1 MYLERVEIQ
10 GFKSFAQKTVLKFLL
25 PHGPRKGITAIVGPN
40 GSGKS
45 NVADAIRWVL
55 GEQSMKALRGKKGED
70 VIFAGSDSRA
80 RLGFA
85 EVMLVL
91 NNSDH
96 DNDIELTEIIIARR
110 LYRDGESEYLVNG
123 RTARLQDITLLL
135 ARAHFGQKSYTVI
148 GQGMI
153 DAILLASPAERKEF
167 FDEAAGIK
175 EFQIK
180 RSIAVR
186 KLVSVR
192 ENMSQ
197 ADGLVREIEPRVKF
211 LGRQVKK
218 LEEREVVAGELLGL
232 QKKYYGKLW
241 HELGAHLETERV
253 EGARIQET
261 LALAQ
266 AAEQKVLAELHVLE
280 KATTQSD
287 ELIALQKT
295 YEEIVRERSSL
306 QEEHMRLRS
315 RIEIERVRGEARK
328 HIETLP
334 TPVIVERLG
343 AISAQQEKLLEH
355 AENAHTKEELK
366 QILDLIRA
374 VVESMRAL
382 LRALKEPAERVAP
395 QKNEVS
401 KELSDAL
408 AKTEQAVSVADVRLK
423 QVHVSMQ
430 ALSQSEAHKKS
441 QFFDL
446 QRVLQS
452 AREQVFHA
460 QQKLNNLQVQNARYE
475 TRMETLEEEMQIEL
489 PNAISEVK
497 LKPQEDA
504 LRMNTEDMHPHIL
517 RLKHRLELI
526 GGIDEE
532 VVEEYK
538 TTKERYDFLTREI
551 EDLKKTLEAT
561 ESAIKELD
569 GILKGRRDEALKQI
583 NEHFGVFF
591 KQLFNGGKAQ
601 LIPVYMT
608 KEETHVEEDGDEME
622 ADEHERAEAEDEGAR
637 GEPIL
642 AGFEIQATP
651 PGKRIKDINILSGGE
666 RAMTSVALICA
677 ILAYHPSP
685 FVVLDEVD
693 AALDESNSMRF
704 ADIVDELSARTQFI
718 VITHN
723 RASMSKGEVLYGVTM
738 GADGVSQL
746 LSVKLEDAEKMVRE

>member
-10 GFKSFAQKTVLKFLL
+10 GFKSFAQKTVLKFL
-25 PHGPRKGITAIVGPN
+25 PPRANAHGITAIVGPN

-55 GEQSMKALRGKKGED
+55 GEQSMKSLRGKKGED

-85 EVMLVL
+85 EVVLVL

-96 DNDIELTEIIIARR
+96 DNDIELTEIVITRR
-110 LYRDGESEYLVNG
+110 LYRDGDSEYLVNG
-123 RTARLQDITLLL
+123 RAARLQDIALLL

-153 DAILLASPAERKEF
+153 DAILLASVTERKEF

-180 RSIAVR
+180 RSQAVH
-186 KLVSVR
+186 KLVNVR
-192 ENMSQ
+192 ENMAQ
-197 ADGLVREIEPRVKF
+197 AEGLVREIEPRVKS
-211 LGRQVKK
+211 LGRQVRK
-218 LEEREVVAGELLGL
+218 LEEREVVARELLGL

-241 HELGAHLETERV
+241 HELRAHLEIERA
-253 EGARIQET
+253 EGARMQET
-261 LALAQ
+261 LGHAQ
-266 AAEQKVLAELHVLE
+266 AAEQKVLIELHVLE

-295 YEEIVRERSSL
+295 YEEIVRERSNL
-306 QEEHMRLRS
+306 QEEHMKLRS

-328 HIETLP
+328 HTEMLP
-334 TPVIVERLG
+334 AQVIAERLG
-343 AISAQQEKLLEH
+343 VISAKQDKLLEL
-355 AENAHTKEELK
+355 AGNARTKEEIK
-366 QILDLIRA
+366 QVLDLIRA
-374 VVESMRAL
+374 VVESTRAL
-382 LRALKEPAERVAP
+382 LRALEDPEENVAS
-395 QKNEVS
+395 QKIEVS
-401 KELSDAL
+401 KDTESAL
-408 AKTEQAVSVADVRLK
+408 KKTEQAVSATDARLK
-423 QVHVSMQ
+423 EVHASMQ
-430 ALSQSEAHKKS
+430 VLSQSEAHKKS

-446 QRVLQS
+446 QRTLQS
-452 AREQVFHA
+452 AREQVFAA

-475 TRMETLEEEMQIEL
+475 TRMETLEEEMQIEV
-489 PNAISEVK
+489 PNVIAEVK

-504 LRMNTEDMHPHIL
+504 MHANMEDIHPQIL
-517 RLKHRLELI
+517 RLKHHLELI
-526 GGIDEE
+526 GGIDQE

-538 TTKERYDFLTREI
+538 ATKERYDFLTREI
-551 EDLKKTLEAT
+551 EDLKKTLEAI
-561 ESAIKELD
+561 EGAIKELD
-569 GILKGRRDEALKQI
+569 GILKSRRDEALKQI

-601 LIPVYMT
+601 LIPVFMT
-608 KEETHVEEDGDEME
+608 PEEEHAQEDEEAEENDEQE
-622 ADEHERAEAEDEGAR
+622 SAADEREK

-642 AGFEIQATP
+642 AGFDIQATP

-693 AALDESNSMRF
+693 AALDESNSVRF
-704 ADIVDELSARTQFI
+704 ADIVEQLSMRTQFI

-723 RASMSKGEVLYGVTM
+723 RASMSKGDVLYGVTM
-738 GADGVSQL
+738 GVDGVSKL
-746 LSVKLEDAEKMVRE
+746 LSVKLEDAEKMVKE